1 MLNTRKIVFLM
12 KTNKRL
18 SADVMLA
25 IMKNKMDL
33 IFPKI

>member
-1 MLNTRKIVFLM
+1 M

-33 IFPKI
+33 IFPKIWKFIIT

>member
-1 MLNTRKIVFLM
+1 MLYTRKIVFSM

-18 SADVMLA
+18 SADVILA

-33 IFPKI
+33 LFPKI

>member
-1 MLNTRKIVFLM
+1 MQEKVVFLM

-25 IMKNKMDL
+25 TMKNKMDL
-33 IFPKI
+33 ILPKI

>member
-1 MLNTRKIVFLM
+1 MLYTRKILFLM

-25 IMKNKMDL
+25 ITKNKMDL
-33 IFPKI
+33 LFPKI